1 MSINEKALEHVACVD
16 DDADILQIT
25 KFALEEIGNLRVTA
39 FEGPRAALE
48 GMAGAMP
55 DLILMDVMMPEMDGP
70 TAFKALSRL
79 PEVSHIPVVF
89 MTARVQPHELRDY
102 LALGASGVI
111 SKPYD
116 PVTLPQ
122 QLVEIWRKQTPR
134 RAVA

>member
-1 MSINEKALEHVACVD
+1 MTVTERTLQHVACVD

-25 KFALEEIGNLRVTA
+25 KFALEEIGGLTVTA

-48 GMAGAMP
+48 GMAAAQP

-70 TAFKALSRL
+70 TALKMLKKQDG
-79 PEVSHIPVVF
+79 VSHIPVVF

-102 LALGASGVI
+102 MALGAAGVI

-116 PVTLPQ
+116 PVTLTQ
-122 QLVEIWRKQTPR
+122 QLVDIWRRQTPG

>member
-1 MSINEKALEHVACVD
+1 MTVNEKVLSHVACVD

-25 KFALEEIGNLRVTA
+25 KFALEEIGGLKVTA

-48 GMAGAMP
+48 GMAAAQP

-70 TAFKALSRL
+70 TALKQFKRQ
-79 PEVSHIPVVF
+79 EGVSHIPVVF

-102 LALGASGVI
+102 MALGAAGVI

-116 PVTLPQ
+116 PVTLTQ
-122 QLVEIWRKQTPR
+122 QLVDIWRRQSPAK
-134 RAVA
+134 AVA